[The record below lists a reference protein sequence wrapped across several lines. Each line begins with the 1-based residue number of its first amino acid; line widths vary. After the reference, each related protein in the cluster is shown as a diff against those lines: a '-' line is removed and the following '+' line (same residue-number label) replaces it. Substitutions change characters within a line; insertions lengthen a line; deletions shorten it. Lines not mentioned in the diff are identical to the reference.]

1 MKNMDII
8 EKLLDENYDW
18 GDERIDEDTYD
29 ELSAEL
35 VIDYLKKH
43 DPEIRQML
51 VLSWNFD
58 NPKKV
63 IKWIVDQPDTDK
75 GTILMLY
82 WLMSPDFSKQYASRG
97 ECESGNSWYL
107 EDYDIIQTIER
118 NYLAGVYKSQRYAF
132 DPRHDVYQNGYDWT
146 SGLKPESFKVPIPQ
160 EMFIPLEGVTLD
172 APSWEEGIPEDLQP
186 AMDRLCDLVDE

>member
-1 MKNMDII
+1 MITVDDILKPDF
-8 EKLLDENYDW
+8 EWDEL
-18 GDERIDEDTYD
+18 EIDEDEFD
-29 ELSAEL
+29 ELSADL
-35 VIDYLKKH
+35 IIDYLKKNT
-43 DPEIRQML
+43 PEERHLLAM
-51 VLSWNFD
+51 SWNFD

-160 EMFIPLEGVTLD
+160 EMFIPLEGVALD